1 MKNKKVFTGILSAIL
16 AVLLAIIPIAA
27 TEHNVKKSER
37 QNRIFA
43 ENLTELTKIA
53 NEIVNAKR
61 EGGMPKALSC
71 VRENEQRAIKA
82 VRELRG
88 VCDYFEKLSVPKSLK
103 SKLEKVR
110 ETLPAMRG
118 FLDRYENMF
127 HGVMLESEFV
137 GYVGEMSAAAEAMA
151 ENGGFIVAE
160 QEFMRE
166 MKRLHERTR
175 NGLVWL

>member
-1 MKNKKVFTGILSAIL
+1 MKNKKVFTAVLSAIL
-16 AVLLAIIPIAA
+16 AALLAIIPIAA
-27 TEHNVKKSER
+27 TESNVKKAER
-37 QNRIFA
+37 QNSIFA

-53 NEIVNAKR
+53 DEIVTAKR
-61 EGGMPKALSC
+61 EGGMPRALSC
-71 VRENEQRAIKA
+71 VRENEQRALNA

-118 FLDRYENMF
+118 FLDKYENMF
-127 HGVMLESEFV
+127 HGVMLESELV
-137 GYVGEMSAAAEAMA
+137 GYVGEMSAAAEAAM
-151 ENGGFIVAE
+151 EDGGFIVAE

-166 MKRLHERTR
+166 LKRQQERTG
-175 NGLVWL
+175 NGLIWL

>member
-1 MKNKKVFTGILSAIL
+1 MKNKKVLTAVLSTIL
-16 AVLLAIIPIAA
+16 AALLAIIPIAA
-27 TEHNVKKSER
+27 TESNVKRAER
-37 QNRIFA
+37 QNSIFA
-43 ENLTELTKIA
+43 ENFTELTKIA
-53 NEIVNAKR
+53 NEIVSAKR

-110 ETLPAMRG
+110 ETLPAMRN

-127 HGVMLESEFV
+127 HGVMLESEFI
-137 GYVGEMSAAAEAMA
+137 GYVGEMSAAAEAMG
-151 ENGGFIVAE
+151 EDGGFIVAE

-166 MKRLHERTR
+166 MKRQRERTR